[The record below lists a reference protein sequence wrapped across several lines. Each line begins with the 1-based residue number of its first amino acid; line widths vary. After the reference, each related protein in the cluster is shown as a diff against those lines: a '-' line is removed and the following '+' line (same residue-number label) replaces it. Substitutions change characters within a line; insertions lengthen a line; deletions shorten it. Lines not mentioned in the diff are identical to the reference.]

1 MRIGS
6 GGAAAGGASS
16 AALLLCV
23 LSLRVPLDGA
33 GARERALS
41 R

>member
-33 GARERALS
+33 RERALS